1 MLVLGISA
9 NFILDFVH
17 VALKGIII
25 NAEIANLKASTSYA
39 ALPPFTTYAF
49 GPSYLSFAQ
58 TLYTATPSDHRQMFP
73 TLPNNFETSLVCLT
87 ISNKENFVVDYSVN
101 DTASL
106 SG

>member
-25 NAEIANLKASTSYA
+25 NAEIANLKASTSYT
-39 ALPPFTTYAF
+39 ALPPLLPTLL
-49 GPSYLSFAQ
+49 GPPICSCAQ
-58 TLYTATPSDHRQMFP
+58 ILYTSTSPNRDQMFP